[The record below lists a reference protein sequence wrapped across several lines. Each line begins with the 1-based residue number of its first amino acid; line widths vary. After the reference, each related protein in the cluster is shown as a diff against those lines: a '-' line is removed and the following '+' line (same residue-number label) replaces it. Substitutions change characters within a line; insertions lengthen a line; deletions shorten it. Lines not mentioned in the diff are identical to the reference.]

1 MTVEE
6 LEHILAEVNIYMIPT
21 SGELSPIR
29 TMAGGSVSNTIRGL
43 AGGLGVFCN
52 IAGACGND
60 EQEHM
65 SLTNMKMS
73 GVSLPQLRIK
83 TWPTG
88 QCACLV
94 DAEGN
99 RTMRPCLSDAVRL
112 QASELNGDD
121 FRGSQWFVLN
131 EYGFYGHKLVKKVVS
146 LEKQDGACLSMDLA
160 RFEVVLNFRSQLLDL
175 LESGK
180 VDLCFANED

>member
-1 MTVEE
+1 MTVNE

-29 TMAGGSVSNTIRGL
+29 TMADGSVVNTIRGL
-43 AGGLGVFCN
+43 AAGFGVSCN
-52 IAGACGND
+52 IVGSCGDD
-60 EQEHM
+60 EQGQM
-65 SLTNMKMS
+65 FLTNMKMS

-83 TWPTG
+83 TGLTG

-112 QASELNGDD
+112 QASKLNGDD
-121 FRGSQWFVLN
+121 FRGSQW
-131 EYGFYGHKLVKKVVS
+131 
-146 LEKQDGACLSMDLA
+146 
-160 RFEVVLNFRSQLLDL
+160 VVLN
-175 LESGK
+175 GYG
-180 VDLCFANED
+180 V